1 MFYNI
6 NNNNLKPIRPI
17 PAINVNRLIFTLHL
31 QGHFVMLPSSK
42 LNITSFSKSAR
53 VTRKE
58 LKYGKTKLIEVNQSF
73 PIEILIFYSRI

>member
-1 MFYNI
+1 
-6 NNNNLKPIRPI
+6 
-17 PAINVNRLIFTLHL
+17 
-31 QGHFVMLPSSK
+31 MLPSSK